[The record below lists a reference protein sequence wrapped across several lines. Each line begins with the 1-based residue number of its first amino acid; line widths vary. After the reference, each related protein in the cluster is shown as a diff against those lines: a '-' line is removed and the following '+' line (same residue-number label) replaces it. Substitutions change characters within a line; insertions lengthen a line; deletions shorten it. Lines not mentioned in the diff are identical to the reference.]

1 MGVTIDP
8 INEMVYGQLLPKS
21 QVNNVG
27 GFLLDRKDV
36 HGRINVRVSIGTKTV
51 GDNDGNIALR
61 VLHSNTNNISNAVN
75 YGNSTVG
82 VTNNN
87 TTSGSIAVDSRDSYR
102 YIFLGIGLSGTNS
115 PAYPISAIAVGQAQV
130 QPPA

>member
-1 MGVTIDP
+1 MSVTIDP
-8 INEMVYGQLLPKS
+8 VNELTYGAITPKS

-27 GFLLDRKDV
+27 QFLLDRKDF
-36 HGRINVRVSIGTKTV
+36 HGRINVRVDIGTKTV

-75 YGNSTVG
+75 YGSTTVG

-87 TTSGSIAVDSRDSYR
+87 TTSGSIPVDSRDSYR
-102 YIFLGIGLSGTNS
+102 YLFIGVGLSGTNS
-115 PAYPISAIAVGQAQV
+115 PAYPISAIAIGQAQIE
-130 QPPA
+130 P

>member
-1 MGVTIDP
+1 MGVIIDP
-8 INEMVYGQLLPKS
+8 INELTFGQLLPKS

-27 GFLLDRKDV
+27 GLLLDRKDF

-51 GDNDGNIALR
+51 GDNDGNI
-61 VLHSNTNNISNAVN
+61 VLFVQHSNTNNISNAVN

-87 TTSGSIAVDSRDSYR
+87 TTSGSIAVDTRDSYR
-102 YIFLGIGLSGTNS
+102 YLFLGVTLTGTNS

-130 QPPA
+130 EP